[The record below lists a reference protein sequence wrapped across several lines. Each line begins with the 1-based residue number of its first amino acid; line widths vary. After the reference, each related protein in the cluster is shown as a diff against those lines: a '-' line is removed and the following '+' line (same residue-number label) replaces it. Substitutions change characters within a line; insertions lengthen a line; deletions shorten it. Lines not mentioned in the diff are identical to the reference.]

1 VVPMALT
8 NLWGSFFS
16 RIERKAAAWPAPK
29 LPPPPSKPVPEPRKT
44 VMKKQFAAVLVAVCT
59 AFAGVAAPLQA
70 QAQSDASVA
79 LSMMPVASV
88 LVAGSAVGA
97 SATAVVAV
105 PAALSAGGSTLAVV
119 AVEASADGTVYVLER
134 ASDGARASIKVAGRA
149 TRGVSNA
156 VGTSVLVTVI
166 GSGVVLSAAGEVL
179 AFVPNAI
186 GRALLYN
193 ERLS

>member
-1 VVPMALT
+1 L
-8 NLWGSFFS
+8 S
-16 RIERKAAAWPAPK
+16 EQRKNI
-29 LPPPPSKPVPEPRKT
+29 
-44 VMKKQFAAVLVAVCT
+44 MKKSIAALVLAACT
-59 AFAGVAAPLQA
+59 AFAGVALPLQA

-97 SATAVVAV
+97 SATAVGASAGALVAV
-105 PAALSAGGSTLAVV
+105 PAALSVGGATLVV
-119 AVEASADGTVYVLER
+119 VSVEAAVDGTVYVLER

-149 TRGVSNA
+149 AGSVSNA

-166 GSGVVLSAAGEVL
+166 GAGVVLSAAGEVL